1 MCNTLFDLGYLSV
14 RLQIKNN
21 HPPVSRT
28 DLRFLRRWDKG
39 KLTTALLEDCDLV
52 EPDELR
58 GAEDCEV
65 MAVSALPE
73 EPEWKCWAE
82 GLRVERELLVPDCM
96 CAGTRSIM

>member
-1 MCNTLFDLGYLSV
+1 MN
-14 RLQIKNN
+14 
-21 HPPVSRT
+21 
-28 DLRFLRRWDKG
+28 LRMMRRWEKG
-39 KLTTALLEDCDLV
+39 ELTTALLDDCDLV

-82 GLRVERELLVPDCM
+82 GLRVEREELLVPDCM
-96 CAGTRSIM
+96 CAGTRSIT